1 MDTRVLYLLFITS
14 LTVSMPRFG
23 RNLEIIINRT
33 INLFIIYNDKSMSLF
48 ILIVN
53 IEFINIVVRS
63 IATQFILN
71 LLLPD

>member
-1 MDTRVLYLLFITS
+1 
-14 LTVSMPRFG
+14 
-23 RNLEIIINRT
+23 
-33 INLFIIYNDKSMSLF
+33 MSLF